1 MLKVKRKYLGKVLKG
16 GGISAELNDN
26 LSQGV
31 LTLLYNRFGKE
42 YFTKVKEKNQDD
54 NNTESASE

>member
-31 LTLLYNRFGKE
+31 LKLLYNRFGKE
-42 YFTKVKEKNQDD
+42 YFTKVKEKKEDD